1 MSDILNKTIVLVL
14 NRNWQAI
21 HVRTPQEAFCMM
33 ATNVATALEIEFGDG
48 ARAEALRP
56 VTWDEW
62 ITLPVRPQDN
72 AVQTVRGPIRVPTVI
87 VAVNFARVPKK
98 RPKLCAKTIR
108 ERDDNRCQYTGALLR
123 PDEGS
128 LDHVLPR
135 SRGGKDAW
143 ENLVWSS
150 KAVNTKKGNRLPEEA
165 GLKLLTVPRA
175 PKELPVSALI
185 RNAHSIPE
193 WKLFV
198 EK

>member
-1 MSDILNKTIVLVL
+1 MSNILNKTIVLVL

-33 ATNVATALEIEFGDG
+33 ATNVATALEIDGDDHI
-48 ARAEALRP
+48 RP
-56 VTWDEW
+56 VTWDDW

-72 AVQTVRGPIRVPTVI
+72 AVQTVRGSIRLPTVI
-87 VAVNFARVPKK
+87 VAVNYAKVPKK

-108 ERDDNRCQYTGALLR
+108 ERDDNRCQYTGKVLK

-128 LDHVLPR
+128 LDHVVPR
-135 SRGGKDAW
+135 SRGGADAW

-150 KAVNTKKGNRLPEEA
+150 KAVNTKKGNRLPAEA
-165 GLKLLTVPRA
+165 GLKLLSVPRA

-185 RNAHSIPE
+185 RNGHSIPE